1 MFFLKRLAFRR
12 LLGYGQGMADAKFD
26 PVPELTEEED
36 AETVAAIELG
46 MKDARE
52 GRVVS
57 LEDARRY
64 IDQLLLNSSLPKQP

>member
-1 MFFLKRLAFRR
+1 M
-12 LLGYGQGMADAKFD
+12 GYGQGMADAKFD
-26 PVPELTEEED
+26 NPLPELTEEED
-36 AETVAAIELG
+36 AETLAAIELG

-64 IDQLLLNSSLPKQP
+64 IDQLLLNSSLPKQPLLTVGRR